1 MLKETEHAVPAICHP
16 RESGGPPNTVLR
28 KTIASGSPSPGFGQR
43 PELGARRRR
52 PAAILHEFIICAT
65 LIRSKQVQV
74 GETEVTY
81 TIAVAGKGGT
91 GKTTISALVID
102 YLTRNKKGLVLAID
116 ADPSTNL
123 NLALGVPLDDTVGDV
138 REETATAV
146 GGSGALGGMSKWD
159 YLDYRINDALVEETS
174 FDLLAMGRP
183 EGPGC
188 YCAANNILRTSVD
201 RLSDAYDYVV
211 IDNEAGLEHLS
222 RRTTQDVDL
231 LLLVSDP
238 SLRGIIAAGRVA
250 ELVDELKT
258 SVGAVY
264 LIVNRVN
271 GDTLSEPLLKA
282 IEEHGLNLA
291 GIIPADPAVNEL
303 DALGEP
309 LVNLPEDAPVR
320 RSLGA
325 ILASVNGGLGA
336 A

>member
-1 MLKETEHAVPAICHP
+1 
-16 RESGGPPNTVLR
+16 
-28 KTIASGSPSPGFGQR
+28 
-43 PELGARRRR
+43 
-52 PAAILHEFIICAT
+52 
-65 LIRSKQVQV
+65 
-74 GETEVTY
+74 VTK

-91 GKTTISALVID
+91 GKTTISALIID
-102 YLTRNKKGLVLAID
+102 YLARSKKGSILAID

-123 NLALGVPLDDTVGDV
+123 NLALGVPLLDTVGDV

-146 GGSGALGGMSKWD
+146 GGGAALGGMSKWD
-159 YLDYRINDALVEETS
+159 YLDFRINESIVEERA

-222 RRTTQDVDL
+222 RRTTRDVDL

-238 SLRGIIAAGRVA
+238 TLRGIIAAGRVA

-258 SVGAVY
+258 DVGETY

-271 GDTLSEPLLKA
+271 GETLPEPLNKA
-282 IEEHGLNLA
+282 IEEHKLRLA
-291 GIIPADPAVNEL
+291 GVIPTDPNVNEL
-303 DALGEP
+303 DAMGQAI
-309 LVNLPEDAPVR
+309 VQLPEDAPSR
-320 RSLGA
+320 QALDS
-325 ILASVNGGLGA
+325 ILAALNGGL
-336 A
+336 